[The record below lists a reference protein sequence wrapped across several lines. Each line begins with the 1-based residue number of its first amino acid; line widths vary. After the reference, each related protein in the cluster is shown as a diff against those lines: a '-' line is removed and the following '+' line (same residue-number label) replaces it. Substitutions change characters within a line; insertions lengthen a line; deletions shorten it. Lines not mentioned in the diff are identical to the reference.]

1 MSTTAKRLGIGQ
13 ITDTTL
19 SSIYTATT
27 GINTRFSKLSI
38 TNTGSTGA
46 LVSIYHNANGTDY
59 LLKKLTLPGGA
70 GIERTY
76 YDIQRSIANA
86 GDSIRLQSDTAITF
100 NYFLHGSEIEVSGS

>member
-1 MSTTAKRLGIGQ
+1 MSTTAKRLAIGQ

-19 SSIYTATT
+19 TNIYTAAT

-38 TNTGSTGA
+38 TNTGTAGA
-46 LVSIYHNANGTDY
+46 LVSIYHNDGSTDY
-59 LLKKLTLPGGA
+59 LIKKLTLPGGA

-86 GDSIRLQSDTAITF
+86 GDSIKLQSDTAITL